1 MEESQGTRLEEI
13 TVMKASTFARHIRE
27 GIKNIGRNGWMTFA
41 SVSSVTVTLLL
52 VGIFLIIMMNLN
64 QMATNIEED
73 VEIRVYIDLQ
83 ATEVE
88 QLQLENRVKN
98 LPKVES
104 VVFSSKENE
113 LNDII
118 SSFGE
123 QGQAFETLRE
133 ENPLNDVLV
142 VKTKQPRDTPDV
154 AEQIETFEGVAKINY
169 GEETV
174 KRLFS
179 VVKIARNIGLALI
192 IGLIFIAMFLI
203 ANTIRI
209 TIVAR
214 RKEIEIMKLVGATK
228 GFIRWPFFVEGLFL
242 GILGSIVPIT
252 LLSYGYYYLYTNVS
266 PQLESTFITLLP
278 VNPFAIQISIILI
291 AIGAFIGVWG
301 SMMSIRKFLKI

>member
-192 IGLIFIAMFLI
+192 IGLIFTAMFLI